1 MTQAEPASFSSMPA
15 APRATYVHDPAEALL
30 RRPGTLALFGFGR
43 EATAGTTDSRFVHVA
58 LPGMDDAPLPLEH
71 WHVDAEV
78 AHGRSGEVG
87 WARGGGWL
95 FARIDVP
102 EAEHGDDIGRCAEHA
117 YRALCGYLA
126 GQPEGAHVQ
135 RVWNYLDRINEGH
148 GDHERYKQFCSGR
161 LRGMGD
167 FFDAGFPAATAIGLP
182 VLTGRLSIYCLATEQ
197 PGRRIENPRQWNAW
211 RYPRQYGRTPPSFAR
226 AMLLPAADTLAISGT
241 AAITGHESRHSDDL
255 IAQLTEI
262 RTNIDTLLAQANL
275 PADLDANAPL
285 KVYIRHRADAAPVA
299 DYLDRHMPHAPRL
312 LVQGDVCR
320 HELLVEIDGWRY
332 A

>member
-1 MTQAEPASFSSMPA
+1 MESSPSSPPNNGASGSMASADTSSRLRLSTISSANACSGEVFSLMLASCLIHDIPCATAARPCVPPAAGGRAVYHRRFASTARKIRKDPLMTQAEPASFSSMPA

-71 WHVDAEV
+71 WHVDAGV

-182 VLTGRLSIYCLATEQ
+182 VLTGRLSI
-197 PGRRIENPRQWNAW
+197 
-211 RYPRQYGRTPPSFAR
+211 
-226 AMLLPAADTLAISGT
+226 
-241 AAITGHESRHSDDL
+241 
-255 IAQLTEI
+255 
-262 RTNIDTLLAQANL
+262 
-275 PADLDANAPL
+275 
-285 KVYIRHRADAAPVA
+285 
-299 DYLDRHMPHAPRL
+299 DRKSTRL
-312 LVQGDVCR
+312 NSS
-320 HELLVEIDGWRY
+320 
-332 A
+332 